1 LNEAGHSGGARG
13 VATQPQGQRKN
24 QRRTVPKRESD
35 QSVTK
40 ARRQSKMH
48 IDKEKYQIQKDA
60 ERIIHSGTLDEF
72 KEMLRSAGIDP
83 ESAKGKGFIDRLIRL
98 GASGRSPQ

>member
-1 LNEAGHSGGARG
+1 M
-13 VATQPQGQRKN
+13 
-24 QRRTVPKRESD
+24 
-35 QSVTK
+35 TK
-40 ARRQSKMH
+40 ARRQSKIH
-48 IDKEKYQIQKDA
+48 IDKERDQLQKDA

-83 ESAKGKGFIDRLIRL
+83 ESVKGKALVDRLIRL